1 MSVRN
6 DPQRREAILE
16 AAWACFVQHGY
27 AKTSLEDVARRAGLS
42 RPLIYLHFANKNELF
57 GCVIENLV
65 HGYYEAASAV
75 LAQEADRKTRLLR
88 VVEAW
93 VLGPLAML
101 GRSPQGEELF
111 DQVLEIG
118 ATLKVPLDERTRQL
132 LAGVIEDRA
141 AAEVFQLALKGLL
154 SDHPAIETM
163 QARVAVL
170 AEHFLT

>member
-75 LAQEADRKTRLLR
+75 LALEAFRLAGDRKAFPEQL
-88 VVEAW
+88 
-93 VLGPLAML
+93 
-101 GRSPQGEELF
+101 
-111 DQVLEIG
+111 
-118 ATLKVPLDERTRQL
+118 ATLRPWQPRR
-132 LAGVIEDRA
+132 GRP
-141 AAEVFQLALKGLL
+141 
-154 SDHPAIETM
+154 S
-163 QARVAVL
+163 
-170 AEHFLT
+170 